1 MGLYISTVVILLYKR
16 KTRN

>member
-1 MGLYISTVVILLYKR
+1 MVLYISTVVILLYKR